1 MNDTNYGP
9 THFKTVVGVYKHSTY
24 RNSSSADEIAF
35 EKLWPSLQKTF
46 DDSAKER
53 LFLLYVQ
60 GISEGIQQ
68 AVRSIEK
75 RLESK
80 QAMSK

>member
-1 MNDTNYGP
+1 MM
-9 THFKTVVGVYKHSTY
+9 KTIREVLPCATIAAITF
-24 RNSSSADEIAF
+24 RNSSSADEVAF

-60 GISEGIQQ
+60 GISEGIKH

-80 QAMSK
+80 